1 MRVWTEWMARA
12 QALVLVPGWHGLLQ
26 GLGVVVWGAGAAAT
40 GPGTGTAVFDGATSL
55 LPDGPPETLGCR
67 LGTSLGG
74 RVDGALQLS
83 QSDAAGEEVEDE
95 GVLEPVVVVVVVGSC
110 FIANL
115 SRLLRVRPGCFG

>member
-1 MRVWTEWMARA
+1 MDGAGAGAGAGSGVAWTVTGAGGR
-12 QALVLVPGWHGLLQ
+12 
-26 GLGVVVWGAGAAAT
+26 GVGAGAAAT